1 MNKERM
7 KQLDAAGWPAFGL
20 GYGRWTRVTR
30 RGCVRLHGRVRTAPA
45 LLEHAGEWVFV
56 TLGGEVYSSD
66 LDWIAGRREGLEAWR
81 PEGKACMRGGGN

>member
-30 RGCVRLHGRVRTAPA
+30 WGGVRSRGRILTEPA

-56 TLGGEVYSSD
+56 TLAGSVYSSD
-66 LDWIAGRREGLEAWR
+66 LDLLVGDVQRERTQRVCAAVE
-81 PEGKACMRGGGN
+81 